1 MIYKFS
7 VIYLFTIILYQL
19 TYSPKPLKVFRSFLK
34 NVSVLCNNVRSSTL
48 PDISFI
54 YLSHFIE
61 THTQIAAV
69 ASATLPKQLNRR
81 KTFISSNEYI
91 KFCNLI
97 RLKI

>member
-19 TYSPKPLKVFRSFLK
+19 TYSPKPLKVFRSFFK

-54 YLSHFIE
+54 YLAILSKR
-61 THTQIAAV
+61 THKLQ
-69 ASATLPKQLNRR
+69 QLHLQHYQN
-81 KTFISSNEYI
+81 N
-91 KFCNLI
+91 
-97 RLKI
+97 

>member
-1 MIYKFS
+1 MFS
-7 VIYLFTIILYQL
+7 YLFVHDHSLPFNIFTEA
-19 TYSPKPLKVFRSFLK
+19 FEGSFFK

-54 YLSHFIE
+54 FLSHFIE

-91 KFCNLI
+91 KFSVSAI
-97 RLKI
+97 SSD